1 MRLPLIFLIS
11 ISLFMISQSSLV
23 LAETLSTILEQN
35 AKSIERPT
43 RRKIGAIID
52 TLFASNAV
60 GVPNFLKLWRDK
72 RVWRRK
78 QDGVFFFG
86 PNTGGKIELTDIDT
100 GTPIGT
106 VSSREFK
113 QIKPNSGVRS
123 VINAVLV
130 QFQLED
136 PDPEARLA
144 AVRTLEQRV
153 RHFTSSLLKVQS
165 NPKLSRLL
173 RPVKN
178 ASTIYY

>member
-11 ISLFMISQSSLV
+11 FSLFMISQSSLV

-78 QDGVFFFG
+78 QDGV
-86 PNTGGKIELTDIDT
+86 
-100 GTPIGT
+100 
-106 VSSREFK
+106 
-113 QIKPNSGVRS
+113 
-123 VINAVLV
+123 
-130 QFQLED
+130 
-136 PDPEARLA
+136 
-144 AVRTLEQRV
+144 
-153 RHFTSSLLKVQS
+153 
-165 NPKLSRLL
+165 
-173 RPVKN
+173 
-178 ASTIYY
+178 